1 MISPELSTG
10 ITLTLYCLAS
20 TAGIG
25 GVLARRP
32 FWRRLGCVLAC
43 TGFASQTFMLLM
55 GFHRTLPDGLSLG
68 AYLQMLAWFVVLC
81 GMGVLAK
88 FRQESALIFA
98 APLGLMLFAVSAPYL
113 GAVVQAPPSLTAS
126 FYALHIGA
134 LFLSLGLLALSCAAG
149 ALFLLTD
156 LRIKRKQYIKGFW
169 QDMPGLSV
177 LDRINSMTTAAAF
190 PLYTLGLVSGL
201 VWAKPVFGTT
211 MSGDPKEVFSIL
223 VWLLLAALFSN
234 RLTRGWKG
242 RKPAQLAVLI
252 FLLCLFSITVVNT
265 VMETHHAF
273 TKR

>member
-10 ITLTLYCLAS
+10 ITLTLYGLAS

-25 GVLARRP
+25 GVLTRRP

-134 LFLSLGLLALSCAAG
+134 LFLSLGLLALSFAAG